1 MGFELRADVTS
12 WGRAV
17 RRPQRIA
24 GPAFRDEIGALV
36 GTGARGASCLAVGLR
51 RSYGDSCLN
60 SDGVLI
66 ETTRLDRLMS
76 FDPVTGILRAEAG
89 ASLADIL
96 ALAVPHGFFL
106 PTTPGT
112 RFVTL
117 GGAVANDVHGKNHHG
132 AGTFGRH
139 VRAIGLLRGDG
150 DRVVLSESERPEL
163 FAATIGG
170 LGLTGI
176 MEWVEIALVRT
187 PGAWLDVETMPFAS
201 LDAFWD
207 LAGAGVQTHEH
218 TVAWIDCV
226 ASGAAFGRG
235 IFSRANWQA
244 GADRAVHDDRARRRV
259 PFETPSALLNAWT
272 IGALNAAYFRLQKRK
287 ASIRAEHYAR
297 FFYPLDAIADWN
309 RLYGRPG
316 LYQYQCVIPLPAQK
330 HAVRALL
337 REIVA
342 AGEAS
347 FLAVLKT
354 FGGLPSPGL
363 LSFPREGATLAL
375 DFPNRGRSTLALM
388 ERLDAI
394 VRDACGA
401 LYPAKDGRMSAAMFR
416 SGYPKWERFGSF
428 VDPAF
433 DSDFW
438 RRIKL

>member
-1 MGFELRADVTS
+1 MDSEPRTDVTS
-12 WGRAV
+12 WGRVV
-17 RRPQRIA
+17 RRRQRIA
-24 GPAFRDEIGALV
+24 RPAFRDEIGAL
-36 GTGARGASCLAVGLR
+36 GGAGSRAASCLAVGLR

-66 ETTRLDRLMS
+66 ETTRLDRFMS
-76 FDPVTGILRAEAG
+76 FDPTSGILRAEAG

-106 PTTPGT
+106 PSTPGT

-117 GGAVANDVHGKNHHG
+117 GGAVANDVHGKNHHR
-132 AGTFGRH
+132 AGTFGCH
-139 VRAIGLLRGDG
+139 VRAIGLTRGDG
-150 DRVVLSESERPEL
+150 DRVVLSASESPEL
-163 FAATIGG
+163 FGATIGG

-176 MEWVEIALVRT
+176 MEWVEIGLVRT
-187 PGAWLDVETMPFAS
+187 PSAWLDVETLPFPS

-207 LAGAGVQTHEH
+207 LARASVQTHEH

-235 IFSRANWQA
+235 IFSRANWRA
-244 GADRAVHDDRARRRV
+244 GEDRAVHDRGWKRV
-259 PFETPSALLNAWT
+259 PFDAPSALLNAWS
-272 IGALNAAYFRLQKRK
+272 IGALNAAYYRLQKRK
-287 ASIRAEHYAR
+287 TSIQAEHYAP

-309 RLYGRPG
+309 RLYGRRG
-316 LYQYQCVIPLPAQK
+316 LYQYQCVVPLPAQQD
-330 HAVRALL
+330 AVRALL

-375 DFPNRGRSTLALM
+375 DFPNRGPPTLALM

-394 VRDACGA
+394 VREASGA

-416 SGYPKWERFGSF
+416 SGYPSWERFSSY

-438 RRIKL
+438 RRIKS

>member
-1 MGFELRADVTS
+1 MAFEPRTDVMS

-17 RRPQRIA
+17 RRRQLVA
-24 GPAFRDEIGALV
+24 TPAFRDEIGALV
-36 GTGARGASCLAVGLR
+36 AARSRGASCLAVGLR

-66 ETTRLDRLMS
+66 ETTHLDRFIS
-76 FDPVTGILRAEAG
+76 FDPDTGTLRAEAG
-89 ASLADIL
+89 TSLADIL
-96 ALAVPHGFFL
+96 ALVVPHGFFL

-139 VRAIGLLRGDG
+139 VRAIGMLRSDG
-150 DRVVLSESERPEL
+150 SRLVLSPTEQPDL
-163 FAATIGG
+163 FGATIGG

-176 MEWVEIALVRT
+176 IEWVEIGLAPI
-187 PGAWLDVETMPFAS
+187 PGAWLDADQIAFPS

-207 LAGAGVQTHEH
+207 LAGASVHTHEH

-226 ASGAAFGRG
+226 ASGTAFGRG
-235 IFSRANWQA
+235 IFSRANWRKGSEWTA
-244 GADRAVHDDRARRRV
+244 HDDSSRKRV
-259 PFETPSALLNAWT
+259 PFDAPAALLNAWT
-272 IGALNAAYFRLQKRK
+272 IAALNAAYFRLKKRRTST
-287 ASIRAEHYAR
+287 AAQHYAP
-297 FFYPLDAIADWN
+297 FFYPLDAIAGWN

-316 LYQYQCVIPLPAQK
+316 MYQYQCVIPVSAQQD
-330 HAVRALL
+330 AVRALL
-337 REIVA
+337 AEIVA
-342 AGEAS
+342 SGEAS

-375 DFPNRGRSTLALM
+375 DFPSRGASTLRLM

-394 VRDACGA
+394 VRDADGA

-416 SGYPKWERFGSF
+416 LGYPNWEHFGSY
-428 VDPAF
+428 VDAAF
-433 DSDFW
+433 ESDFW
-438 RRIKL
+438 RRIRS